1 MFAVNEVLSLG
12 GGRPQGR
19 PEGPLALLDDSANAT
34 SATSATSALVVAAL
48 QVIVLL
54 WNTLLV
60 LVLLVI
66 AITSDWSSPLS
77 H

>member
-34 SATSATSALVVAAL
+34 SASATSALVVAAL
-48 QVIVLL
+48 EVIVLL

-77 H
+77 R

>member
-34 SATSATSALVVAAL
+34 SALVVAAL
-48 QVIVLL
+48 EVIVLL

>member
-12 GGRPQGR
+12 GGWPQGR

-34 SATSATSALVVAAL
+34 SASATSALVVAAL